1 MEKENNTGQ
10 LVISSIVKFIRFES
24 SGGIVLLLA
33 AVIALIVS
41 NSPFSHYYSNF
52 LKTPLVIG
60 FGENVLSKPI
70 ILWINDGLMAIFFL
84 LVGLE
89 IKRELCEGELNTRE
103 KAILPAIAA
112 LGGMIVPAIIY
123 LFLNWGDKV
132 ALHGWAIP
140 VATDIAFALG
150 ILSLLGSRIPLSLK
164 VLLTAIAIL
173 DDLGAIIIIAVF
185 YTTDVSYISLSWA
198 IFCIILLML
207 LNRLRIKSFTP
218 YALVG
223 IALWLCVLKSGIHAT
238 LSGVILALAYP
249 IRTDDEPNRSPLRE
263 IETKLHPWVAFGVMP
278 LFAFANAG
286 VPFAGFSMKT
296 IFESIPIGIAIGLF
310 FGKQIGIFVSS
321 WFAIK
326 LNVAHMPREATWA
339 DMYGIAILCGIGF
352 TMSLFIGTL
361 AFSNFPELKYQAYVR
376 IGVLTGSLISGV
388 VGYCVLYLLAR
399 NRNDYVD

>member
-24 SGGIVLLLA
+24 SGGIILLLA

-41 NSPFSHYYSNF
+41 NSPFSHYYTNF

-60 FGENVLSKPI
+60 FSENVLSKPI

-173 DDLGAIIIIAVF
+173 DDLG
-185 YTTDVSYISLSWA
+185 
-198 IFCIILLML
+198 
-207 LNRLRIKSFTP
+207 
-218 YALVG
+218 
-223 IALWLCVLKSGIHAT
+223 
-238 LSGVILALAYP
+238 
-249 IRTDDEPNRSPLRE
+249 
-263 IETKLHPWVAFGVMP
+263 
-278 LFAFANAG
+278 
-286 VPFAGFSMKT
+286 
-296 IFESIPIGIAIGLF
+296 
-310 FGKQIGIFVSS
+310 
-321 WFAIK
+321 
-326 LNVAHMPREATWA
+326 
-339 DMYGIAILCGIGF
+339 
-352 TMSLFIGTL
+352 
-361 AFSNFPELKYQAYVR
+361 
-376 IGVLTGSLISGV
+376 
-388 VGYCVLYLLAR
+388 
-399 NRNDYVD
+399 